1 MRVAYRLLADL
12 VVLVHA
18 GFVVFGVAG
27 GCLVWRWRALAW
39 AHVPCA
45 LWGAWIEY
53 AGWVCPLTPLENA
66 LRARAGLAGY
76 RGGFIEHYLLPLLYP
91 VGLTRPSQ
99 VVLGTLVVAANLLAY
114 GVLLRRR

>member
-1 MRVAYRLLADL
+1 VRVAYRLLADA
-12 VVLVHA
+12 VVLLHA
-18 GFVVFGVAG
+18 AFVGFVVAG
-27 GCLVWRWRALAW
+27 GFLVWRWRALAW
-39 AHVPCA
+39 VHVPCA

-76 RGGFIEHYLLPLLYP
+76 RGGFIEHHLLPLLYP
-91 VGLTRPSQ
+91 VGLARPSQ
-99 VVLGTLVVAANLLAY
+99 VVLGTLVVAVNLLAY